1 MEFKEVALAERK
13 APRVEHWGTPTLRSW
28 GEEGTRKIPG
38 KDGLLKQEEKKET
51 DTGGLETSK
60 DGRG

>member
-1 MEFKEVALAERK
+1 MAEGK

-28 GEEGTRKIPG
+28 GEEGTRKISG
-38 KDGLLKQEEKKET
+38 KVGLLKQEEKEET

-60 DGRG
+60 EGRG